1 MEKFAFLAALFL
13 SLSLFPVYATTQD
26 DAFQK
31 NCARL
36 DRTVFARQ
44 SIRRLTS
51 VTITTVEFL

>member
-31 NCARL
+31 IAHGYIEQYLQANRSG
-36 DRTVFARQ
+36 D
-44 SIRRLTS
+44 
-51 VTITTVEFL
+51 